1 MQVAAVVVEV
11 AVVVAVGDE
20 HGVKW
25 WRWGGC
31 SMAMVATAFDDG
43 GYGLRM
49 GDVEVKM
56 AIDTSGGGW
65 FEAKLEIDTS
75 GLAGGDSGRQCLTAV
90 MDEGGRSCLT
100 LASVVDGIS
109 NGLRQGDG

>member
-1 MQVAAVVVEV
+1 MKMACN
-11 AVVVAVGDE
+11 
-20 HGVKW
+20 
-25 WRWGGC
+25 GGGGGG

-75 GLAGGDSGRQCLTAV
+75 SLAGGDSGRQCLTAV
-90 MDEGGRSCLT
+90 MDEGGHSCLT
-100 LASVVDGIS
+100 LASVENRYGVQWWRVAVVVAF
-109 NGLRQGDG
+109 NGGGSI